1 MKMLSRTAS
10 CIYWMSRQMERAENI
25 ARVLDVSYQSSLMP
39 GGVGRDQIMA
49 PLDIAGLREN
59 FLASGYRPKANSVLL
74 YFALN
79 PDNPSS
85 IYSCVRQARENAH
98 VVRGKITAEMW
109 ESLNTTWLEI
119 QGMKPDSLQRMGFP
133 RFLDWVKERSHLF
146 RGATFGTLQRNDAFR
161 FSRLGTFL
169 ERADNTARILLVKVP
184 TLLAEDDAAVAVQ
197 YYQWAA
203 LLRSLSAFETYR
215 DIYRESI
222 VPRNVAEMLLLRDD
236 LPRSLHACL
245 NELTQTLEHI
255 EGRSGVDVQRLAA
268 EVHARLHYAR
278 IDEVIDDGLQDYL
291 QTFLSDMYEL
301 GSRIHS
307 AYLEAA

>member
-1 MKMLSRTAS
+1 
-10 CIYWMSRQMERAENI
+10 MERAENI

-49 PLDIAGLREN
+49 PLDIAGMRES

-119 QGMKPDSLQRMGFP
+119 QDMKPDSLQRMGFP

-184 TLLAEDDAAVAVQ
+184 TLLADDDAAVAVQ

-203 LLRSLSAFETYR
+203 LLRSSSALETYR

-278 IDEVIDDGLQDYL
+278 IDEVFDDGVQEFLQA
-291 QTFLSDMYEL
+291 FLSDMYEL

>member
-1 MKMLSRTAS
+1 MLSRTAS
-10 CIYWMSRQMERAENI
+10 CIYWMSRQMERAENV

-39 GGVGRDQIMA
+39 GGVGSDQVMA
-49 PLDIAGLREN
+49 PLDITGTREA
-59 FLASGYRPKANSVLL
+59 FLASGIKPKPNAVLL

-119 QGMKPDSLQRMGFP
+119 QGMKPESLQRMGFP

-169 ERADNTARILLVKVP
+169 ERADNTARILLVKAP
-184 TLLAEDDAAVAVQ
+184 TLFADAGSSEAVE

-215 DIYRESI
+215 DLYRESI
-222 VPRNVAEMLLLRDD
+222 LPMNVAEMLLLRDD

-245 NELTQTLEHI
+245 NELTQTLETI
-255 EGRSGVDVQRLAA
+255 NGKSGVDVQRLAA
-268 EVHARLHYAR
+268 EIHARLHYTR
-278 IDEVIDDGLQDYL
+278 IDEVIDEGLQEYL
-291 QTFLSDMYEL
+291 QNFLADIYEL
-301 GSRIHS
+301 GARIHS

>member
-1 MKMLSRTAS
+1 
-10 CIYWMSRQMERAENI
+10 MERAENI

-39 GGVGRDQIMA
+39 GGIGRDQIMA
-49 PLDIAGLREN
+49 PLDITGTREA
-59 FLASGYRPKANSVLL
+59 FLAAGIKPTASAVLL
-74 YFALN
+74 YFALD

-109 ESLNTTWLEI
+109 ESLNATWLEI
-119 QGMKPDSLQRMGFP
+119 HGMNPESLQRTGFP

-169 ERADNTARILLVKVP
+169 ERADNTARILLVKAP
-184 TLLAEDDAAVAVQ
+184 TLFADDGSTEAVE

-215 DIYRESI
+215 DLYRESI
-222 VPRNVAEMLLLRDD
+222 LPLNVAEMLLLRDD

-245 NELTQTLEHI
+245 NELTQTLENI
-255 EGRSGVDVQRLAA
+255 DGKNGVDVQRLAA
-268 EVHARLHYAR
+268 EIHARLHYAR
-278 IDEVIDDGLQDYL
+278 IDEVINTGLQDYL
-291 QTFLSDMYEL
+291 QEFLGEIYEL
-301 GSRIHS
+301 GARIHG